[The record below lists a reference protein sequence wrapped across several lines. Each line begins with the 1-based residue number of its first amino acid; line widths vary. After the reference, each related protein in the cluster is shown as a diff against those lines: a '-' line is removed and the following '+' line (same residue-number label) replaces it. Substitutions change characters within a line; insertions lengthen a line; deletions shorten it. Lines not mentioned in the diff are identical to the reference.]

1 MTIGSG
7 RLMKLYDYVLSGNCY
22 KIRLLASL
30 LNLKFETVPVDFYP
44 GREHRSPAF
53 RELNPLGQIPALED
67 DGIFLRDAQA
77 ILVYVANRYDATK
90 QWWPANDPV
99 KVGQVQQW
107 LSFADQITATA
118 SAARLHDMLGYELD
132 VGAARSGA
140 CRLFRVLDDH
150 LIEQEFEGRSW
161 IVGDAPTIADIA
173 CFPYTALAADG
184 GIELTPFKAVQRW
197 LRAVSDLPNFIAMPG
212 IRGIK

>member
-1 MTIGSG
+1 M
-7 RLMKLYDYVLSGNCY
+7 
-22 KIRLLASL
+22 
-30 LNLKFETVPVDFYP
+30 
-44 GREHRSPAF
+44 
-53 RELNPLGQIPALED
+53 
-67 DGIFLRDAQA
+67 
-77 ILVYVANRYDATK
+77 
-90 QWWPANDPV
+90 
-99 KVGQVQQW
+99 QQW

-132 VGAARSGA
+132 IEAARSGA

-161 IVGDAPTIADIA
+161 IVGDTPTVADIA